1 MKKQVKKESS
11 KVSTKAT
18 NTKTSATATKKT
30 APKAAAVKS
39 ASKAVPK
46 TTSKRVSTKTK
57 AVTSKP
63 AVKTSTKTVASK
75 SASSKTKAVASKPA
89 AKSMTKAATKPATKA
104 ATSKSSTRSTTSK
117 STASKS
123 VAKANTKSTTRAAS
137 KSASKS
143 ASKVVSKTASK
154 APTKQTSKGVTK
166 VSSKT
171 TAKSTP
177 KTVAKA
183 TSKTAA
189 SKSAAKAKTRTAK
202 QSNKTSAAKTKSE
215 VVKSTKK
222 QSTPKPTRQTVSSS
236 DIDDLLA
243 ITNEDDDFMPKISR
257 RGRKPGSKN
266 APKAQAKNADD
277 LDLVDPSDDDSENI
291 DDIDESVARGAK
303 GSRSRAENKK
313 IIDEERRQLIRS
325 LIKQG
330 RDQGYLTYAE
340 INDVLSDDIV
350 DTEQMESMV
359 TTLGDMGIP
368 VYEEAP
374 NAEDL
379 ILAEPSN
386 INDDDDVDDEAEV
399 ALTTVDSDFG
409 RTTDPVRMYMREMG
423 SIELLNRSKEIEIA
437 KMIEEGLKHMVMAI
451 ASSPTTIHEI
461 LEHIQKVKEG
471 KAQIEEIVDGL
482 MTDDGEE
489 YAGSGAS
496 DADDDTEEAQ
506 TGGMSSGQIEKLREE
521 SLAKFDRV
529 QKAYDKMMKE
539 YEKGRFQS
547 PAYNKANQEIHDEIS
562 GVRFTAKMVE
572 KLAEKLRKQIE
583 RVRSL
588 EKDMLKVC
596 VDKVGMPREHFIDSF
611 PGNETNLDWV
621 NSELKKK
628 PKYAEKLERSVP
640 DIHEIQQKFIDLE
653 KEVIL
658 PIKELKNVNKR
669 MVNGEA
675 KAKKAKHEMIE
686 ANLRLVISIAKKY
699 TNRGLQFLDLI
710 QEGNIGLMKAVDKFE
725 YRRGYKF
732 STYATW
738 WIRQAITR
746 SIADQARIIRI
757 PVHMIETIN
766 KINRITRQILQETG
780 VEPDSAMLA
789 EKMDMPIEKIRK
801 ILKISKDPISMETPI
816 GDDDDSHLGDFI
828 EDTSTLSPEEA
839 ALQRSMTEVFDE
851 VINSLTQR
859 EGKVLRMRFGIGMSS
874 DQTLEEVGKQFDVT
888 RERIRQIEAKAIRKL
903 KHPSRAD
910 KLRSFLENN

>member
-46 TTSKRVSTKTK
+46 TTSKPVSTKTK

-75 SASSKTKAVASKPA
+75 SASTKTKAVASKPV
-89 AKSMTKAATKPATKA
+89 AKSTTKAATKA

-117 STASKS
+117 T
-123 VAKANTKSTTRAAS
+123 V
-137 KSASKS
+137 
-143 ASKVVSKTASK
+143 
-154 APTKQTSKGVTK
+154 
-166 VSSKT
+166 
-171 TAKSTP
+171 AKSTP

-189 SKSAAKAKTRTAK
+189 SKSAAKAKTVTAK
-202 QSNKTSAAKTKSE
+202 QTNKASASKTKSE

-313 IIDEERRQLIRS
+313 VIDEERRQLIRS

-496 DADDDTEEAQ
+496 DADEDTEEAQ

-521 SLAKFDRV
+521 SLSKFDRV

-789 EKMDMPIEKIRK
+789 EKMDRPIEKIRK